1 MIKKKNCLAVILARG
16 GSKGIKNKNI
26 KEINN
31 HPLVS
36 YSIYAALK
44 SKYVDK
50 VIVSSDSNKI
60 RNIAKVYG
68 AEAPF
73 KRPRIYS
80 GDKVPS
86 VTALKHAV
94 VQTEKIYQKKFDYI
108 IELPCVSP
116 LRDQVDVDKALEIL
130 VKKNC
135 DSVISYV
142 NTGEKHPTRLKR
154 IKNNIVTNFCK
165 DYPEPDIGSRRQDFE
180 PCYIRNGA
188 IYAMTRKTLIKKNSR
203 NGKKSFPMI
212 MSDQKSINIDTIF
225 DFNLAKILIESGKC
239 NNYPK
244 KITKI
249 DQNFKSK
256 NSKINLLVTSP
267 MNFLDENKKEL
278 EKYFNVF
285 YGYKLSF
292 DQIKKIINKFEG
304 WICHPSPKF
313 IINSDLLDYAKNLKI
328 IATPSTGVNHISL
341 DCCEKKNIKVVSIRN
356 NKFIK
361 KIKASSEFTFALLLA
376 AFKNLY
382 KGSLLGKSGNW
393 RESEEFLRG
402 NQLDGKTIGIIGFGR
417 IGSNLAR
424 YASAFGMKVLAYDPL
439 LKIKNKKVIQ
449 VSNLDK
455 MLKKSDAVCIC
466 IHLNK
471 KNLKFFNKDKLSQLK
486 KNCILI
492 NTSRGEIIDE
502 ISLVKFVK
510 TKKIKFFA
518 TDVVSNEHELPIKKS
533 KIFEVSDFEN
543 VYITPHMA
551 GLTYESEK
559 LASKITINNL
569 QRFFKR

>member
-1 MIKKKNCLAVILARG
+1 MMKKRNCLAVILARG
-16 GSKGIKNKNI
+16 GSKGIKQKNI
-26 KEINN
+26 KKINN
-31 HPLVS
+31 HPLIS

-44 SKYVDK
+44 SKYIDK
-50 VIVSSDSNKI
+50 IIVSSDSNKI
-60 RNIAKVYG
+60 RNVAKIYG

-73 KRPRIYS
+73 KRPKILS

-94 VQTEKIYQKKFDYI
+94 IETEKIYKRKFDYI

-116 LRDQVDVDKALEIL
+116 LRDHTDVDKAVEIL
-130 VKKNC
+130 IKKKY

-180 PCYIRNGA
+180 ECYIRNGA
-188 IYAMTRKTLIKKNSR
+188 IYAMTRKTLIEKNSR

-225 DFNLAKILIESGKC
+225 DFNIAKMLIENGNCK
-239 NNYPK
+239 NYPS
-244 KITKI
+244 KIGKLN
-249 DQNFKSK
+249 QNYKSK
-256 NSKINLLVTSP
+256 KNKINLLVTSP
-267 MNFLDENKKEL
+267 MNFLEKNKKEL
-278 EKYFNVF
+278 EKKFNVY
-285 YGYKLSF
+285 YGYKLNF
-292 DQIKKIINKFEG
+292 DQIKKIINKFDA

-313 IINSDLLDYAKNLKI
+313 IIKNDLLDYAKNLKI

-341 DCCEKKNIKVVSIRN
+341 DYCEKKNIKVLSIRN
-356 NKFIK
+356 NKHIK
-361 KIKASSEFTFALLLA
+361 SIKASSEFTFALLIS

-382 KGSLLGKSGNW
+382 KGISLGKSANW

-402 NQLDGKTIGIIGFGR
+402 NQLEGKTIGIIGFGR
-417 IGSNLAR
+417 IGSNLAK
-424 YASAFGMKVLAYDPL
+424 YALAFGMKVLAYDPY
-439 LKIKNKKVIQ
+439 LKIKNQKVKQ
-449 VSNLDK
+449 VSVLKD
-455 MLKKSDAVCIC
+455 MLKKSDVVCIC

-471 KNLKFFNKDKLSQLK
+471 KNFKFFDKKKQAQLK
-486 KNCILI
+486 ENCILI
-492 NTSRGEIIDE
+492 NTSRGEVIDE
-502 ISLVKFVK
+502 MSLVKLIK
-510 TKKIKFFA
+510 RKKIKFFA
-518 TDVVSNEHELPIKKS
+518 TDVVCDEHKLPSSKS
-533 KIFEVSDFEN
+533 KIFDISDYEN

-551 GLTYESEK
+551 GLTYESEE

-569 QRFFKR
+569 KQFFK